1 MGFEQS
7 SRVVITGVGAST
19 PLGHSFTEI
28 GDALQAGRSGIDWYD
43 AGTFNRLQKHAA
55 ASVQEILLPTET
67 DSLIHTE
74 QFEKSS
80 RIEQFM
86 IGPAA
91 HALADAGINPKVD
104 SLEQKK
110 RVGIIAGIGAEQLKG
125 WECDFLDN
133 GHDVFEASRQPSLVH
148 RVAHMLGVNGPATT
162 VAAACASSGYALALG
177 KTWLTHGLVDACVVG
192 GCDVLSPT
200 ALAAFH
206 NLRAL
211 SRRDDDPQKASRPF
225 DRNRDGFVMGEGGV
239 FFVLERQRAA
249 EDRQCKIYGELA
261 GIGMSSDASHMVTP
275 CSDPVQASRA
285 ITEAIVDA
293 NLLPADVD
301 YINAHAAGTPVGDAA
316 EAGAIRNAFGTAA
329 TEIFVSS
336 TKSMSGHLISAAAAF
351 EALACLV
358 AIERN
363 MVPPTINLDD
373 PDENCCLR
381 HVPHQ
386 SISLPVHVAA
396 SNSFGF
402 GGSNLCLVLK
412 SAA

>member
-1 MGFEQS
+1 MVSESPLQI
-7 SRVVITGVGAST
+7 VITGVGAST
-19 PLGHSFTEI
+19 PLGNSFSEI

-43 AGTFNRLQKHAA
+43 AGTFNRRQKHAA
-55 ASVQEILLPTET
+55 ATVKEWQNQTEK
-67 DSLIHTE
+67 DSLVPAE
-74 QFEKSS
+74 QFEKLS

-86 IGPAA
+86 IRPAT
-91 HALADAGINPKVD
+91 HALTDANINPKAD
-104 SLEQKK
+104 SSEQKK
-110 RVGIIAGIGAEQLKG
+110 RIGIIAGIGAEQLKD
-125 WECDFLDN
+125 WERDFLDN
-133 GHDVFEASRQPSLVH
+133 GRGVFEASRQPSLVH
-148 RVAHMLGVNGPATT
+148 RVAQMLGVDGPATT
-162 VAAACASSGYALALG
+162 VAAACASSGYALAIG
-177 KTWLTHGLVDACVVG
+177 KTWLTTGLVDACVVG

-239 FFVLERQRAA
+239 FFVLERQHAA
-249 EDRQCKIYGELA
+249 KDRQCKIYGELA
-261 GIGMSSDASHMVTP
+261 GVGMSSDASHMVTP
-275 CSDPVQASRA
+275 CSDPVEASRA
-285 ITEAIVDA
+285 ITEALADA
-293 NLLPADVD
+293 NLSPEEVD

-316 EAGAIRNAFGTAA
+316 EAGAIRNAFGPAA
-329 TEIFVSS
+329 AKIPVSS

-351 EALACLV
+351 EALACLI

-363 MVPPTINLDD
+363 MIPPTINLDN
-373 PDENCCLR
+373 PDEDCCLR

-386 SISLPVHVAA
+386 SMTSPVHVAA